1 MQLLEGVIRHYDW
14 GSVDSIPELLG
25 VPATGEPWAELWL
38 GAHPSAPSSVGGAG
52 LLLDDVIAADPVAE
66 LGSEVAD
73 RFGRLPFMVKVLSV
87 GSPLSLQ
94 AHPSIS
100 EAEAGFDR
108 ENAAGIP
115 VDAPHRSFRDRNHKP
130 ELICALT
137 EFDALCGFRDPMA
150 TLAILNTIDTPALDP
165 VREHLRIE
173 PVTAGLDVLLAYLLT
188 LSARDAAALVN
199 PVVDACR
206 ADGPEIGRRERA
218 MAVAL
223 GARYPGDAGVVAALL
238 LNFITLAPGEG
249 LFLGAGNLHAYL
261 QGTAVEIMANSDN
274 VLRGGL
280 TPKHIDVETLLAVV
294 DVAPICPDVQ
304 CPARI
309 DGVTTYDTPVPDFSL
324 QRIEV
329 DGARSIAGG
338 PAIFLCTDGVIDIGT
353 QVIDRGAAA
362 WISAEESTIELSGQ
376 GAIFRAAVGALNT

>member
-1 MQLLEGVIRHYDW
+1 M
-14 GSVDSIPELLG
+14 
-25 VPATGEPWAELWL
+25 
-38 GAHPSAPSSVGGAG
+38 
-52 LLLDDVIAADPVAE
+52 
-66 LGSEVAD
+66 
-73 RFGRLPFMVKVLSV
+73 
-87 GSPLSLQ
+87 
-94 AHPSIS
+94 
-100 EAEAGFDR
+100 
-108 ENAAGIP
+108 
-115 VDAPHRSFRDRNHKP
+115 
-130 ELICALT
+130 
-137 EFDALCGFRDPMA
+137 
-150 TLAILNTIDTPALDP
+150 
-165 VREHLRIE
+165 
-173 PVTAGLDVLLAYLLT
+173 
-188 LSARDAAALVN
+188 N

-329 DGARSIAGG
+329 DGTRSIAGG
-338 PAIFLCTDGVIDIGT
+338 PAILLCTDGVIDIGT